1 MSKLS
6 ASEEKMLMLQHHMRE
21 NNMDLEAF
29 VKDMN
34 KWEDDIK
41 EKEQKLKSEKA
52 VNGKQELPPVRNSLK
67 IKKKKK
73 VKTVKDDDSQGMK
86 PRKRISGYD
95 YRSWDKLDIDKMCD
109 DVDNQEKSDSSDYET
124 DEEWEIE
131 RKKQQAAM
139 EKDAGNDYFKRGDYT
154 NAIESYTKGMA
165 LDPTNPI
172 LPANRAMALLK
183 EQKYAAAEMDC
194 MTALTL
200 DPLYVK
206 AYLRLGSAQFLM
218 KKLQKA
224 KETFEKVLQLE
235 PQNKQAKLEIEK
247 IEKEMKKEQMVTHD
261 ISAPDVG
268 LVKPITKPPNQR
280 SKKPLRRLEIEEV
293 GVEETDIRQAAR
305 SRVEESHSQQRKET
319 ESKDNQ
325 MFAKFTNP
333 GMINPPAPT
342 PQTQEPKPVI
352 TNSSSTKTA
361 SETKLDLSSVQS
373 ETQTSVS
380 PRSELKSL
388 SPRSFSV
395 PASSFQFQADYKVLK
410 TDMSAFYD
418 YLKKIDPALYPKLFG
433 ECLDAEIL
441 MNMLKVFQN
450 CYKPAGEDYFPHMQ
464 KLAEVKRFG
473 MTVMFFSRKEK
484 QVLQELFDNLKD
496 KGAIHGNDLK
506 TLSTKYGVSC

>member
-21 NNMDLEAF
+21 NNMDLESF

-52 VNGKQELPPVRNSLK
+52 VNGK
-67 IKKKKK
+67 
-73 VKTVKDDDSQGMK
+73 
-86 PRKRISGYD
+86 
-95 YRSWDKLDIDKMCD
+95 DKMCN
-109 DVDNQEKSDSSDYET
+109 DVDKQEKSDSSDYET

-139 EKDAGNDYFKRGDYT
+139 DKDAGNDYFKRGDYT

-183 EQKYAAAEMDC
+183 EQKYAAAEVDC

-206 AYLRLGSAQFLM
+206 AYLRLGSAQFFM

-224 KETFEKVLQLE
+224 KETFDKVLQLE

-261 ISAPDVG
+261 SLAPD
-268 LVKPITKPPNQR
+268 
-280 SKKPLRRLEIEEV
+280 KPLRRLEIEEV

-305 SRVEESHSQQRKET
+305 SRVEESHSKQRKET

-342 PQTQEPKPVI
+342 PQTDQEPKPVI
-352 TNSSSTKTA
+352 NKTE
-361 SETKLDLSSVQS
+361 SETKLDLSSVQK
-373 ETQTSVS
+373 EAQASVS
-380 PRSELKSL
+380 PRSEVKSL

-410 TDMSAFYD
+410 TDMSVFYD

-464 KLAEVKRFG
+464 KLTEVKRFG

-496 KGAIHGNDLK
+496 KGAIQGNDLK
-506 TLSTKYGVSC
+506 SLATKYGVSC